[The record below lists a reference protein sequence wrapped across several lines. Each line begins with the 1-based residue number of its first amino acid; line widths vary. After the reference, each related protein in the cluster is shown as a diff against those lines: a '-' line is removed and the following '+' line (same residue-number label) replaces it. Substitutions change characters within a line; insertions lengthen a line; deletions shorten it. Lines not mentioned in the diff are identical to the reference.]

1 MIKAVFF
8 DIDGTLVSF
17 KTHRVP
23 DSAKRAI
30 AALRA
35 KGVRVFIASGRQLL
49 AINNLEDL
57 QFDGYVTLNGGYCIV
72 GEQVI
77 YKHSMPSEDMVSLV
91 QYMEEREDFPCIF
104 VHENAFCINYTDERT
119 DEVFRLLNFPQ
130 PPTLPLREAAT
141 GDIFQLVAFFTKEQE
156 KAIMAV
162 MPHCEATRWNPLFSD
177 VIPKGSSKQVG
188 VDKLLDYF
196 GISLDESM
204 AFGDGGNDV
213 LMLKHVGIG
222 VAMGNAEDEVKR
234 AADYVTD
241 SVDEDGVEKAL
252 RHFGVI

>member
-23 DSAKRAI
+23 DSTKRAI

-35 KGVRVFIASGRQLL
+35 KGVRVFVASGRQLL

-72 GEQVI
+72 GERVI
-77 YKHSMPSEDMVSLV
+77 YKHSMPSEDMASLV
-91 QYMEEREDFPCIF
+91 QYMEERENFPCIF
-104 VHENAFCINYTDERT
+104 VHENTFCINYTDERT

-130 PPTLPLREAAT
+130 PPSLSLREAAK
-141 GDIFQLVAFFTKEQE
+141 GEIFQLVAFFTKEQE

-188 VDKLLDYF
+188 VDKMLDYF
-196 GISLDESM
+196 GISLEESM

-222 VAMGNAEDEVKR
+222 VAMGNAEDEVKL
-234 AADYVTD
+234 AAGYVTD
-241 SVDEDGVEKAL
+241 SVDEDGIEKAL

>member
-23 DSAKRAI
+23 DSTKRAI
-30 AALRA
+30 AILRA
-35 KGVRVFIASGRQLL
+35 KGIRVFIASGRQLL

-72 GEQVI
+72 GEKVI

-91 QYMEEREDFPCIF
+91 RYMEE
-104 VHENAFCINYTDERT
+104 NAFYINYTNERT
-119 DEVFRLLNFPQ
+119 NEVFRLLNFPQ
-130 PPTLPLREAAT
+130 PPSLPLREAVE
-141 GDIFQLVAFFTKEQE
+141 GEVFQLVAFFTKEQE
-156 KAIMAV
+156 NAIMAA

-177 VIPKGSSKQVG
+177 IIPKGSSKQVG
-188 VDKLLDYF
+188 VDKMLDYF
-196 GISLDESM
+196 GISLEESM

-222 VAMGNAEDEVKR
+222 VAMGNAEDEVKL

-241 SVDEDGVEKAL
+241 SVDEDGIEKAL
-252 RHFGVI
+252 RYFGVI

>member
-77 YKHSMPSEDMVSLV
+77 YKHSMPPEDMVSLV

-130 PPTLPLREAAT
+130 PPTLPLREAVT

-188 VDKLLDYF
+188 VDKMLDYF
-196 GISLDESM
+196 GISLEESM

-222 VAMGNAEDEVKR
+222 VAMGNAEDEVKLT
-234 AADYVTD
+234 AGYVTD
-241 SVDEDGVEKAL
+241 SVDEDGIEKAL